1 MRASIETT
9 TRNLPYSLASAWRY
23 RCTFCGRHHGD
34 RDSAALHAVVCGKNP
49 QGMPRGVAFVR
60 DTDSGVLYASDAA
73 REAAA
78 AIKPRRVLVARYV
91 CKYCRGSFASISG
104 IAAHE
109 AKCEAS
115 PAQRGCLSCRFL
127 IWEVDGLGYPSAGDP
142 YAEAEGELPF
152 CEHSSGAHELIHYG
166 EPGACHGRIRTA
178 ALRVLCADWAPKN
191 RAQARA
197 KKAE

>member
-1 MRASIETT
+1 MRELIENTT
-9 TRNLPYSLASAWRY
+9 ARLSYRIATAWRY

-49 QGMPRGVAFVR
+49 QGLPRGVAFVR
-60 DTDSGVLYASDAA
+60 DTDSGVLYSSDAA

-109 AKCEAS
+109 AKCEARPS
-115 PAQRGCLSCRFL
+115 LRGCRSCAHL
-127 IWEVDGLGYPSAGDP
+127 E
-142 YAEAEGELPF
+142 
-152 CEHSSGAHELIHYG
+152 HELDGGCDCGHSRCDVPDVHKVPVCARKEDWLDDLVTDCKLWTLRTPKRIAG
-166 EPGACHGRIRTA
+166 GGR
-178 ALRVLCADWAPKN
+178 
-191 RAQARA
+191 
-197 KKAE
+197 